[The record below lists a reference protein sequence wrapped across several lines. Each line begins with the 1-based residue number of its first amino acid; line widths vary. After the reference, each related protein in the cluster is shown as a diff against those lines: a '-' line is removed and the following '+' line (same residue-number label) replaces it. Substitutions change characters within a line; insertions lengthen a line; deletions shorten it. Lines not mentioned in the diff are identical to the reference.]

1 MMQADL
7 CPPAEERRVL
17 EVKLE
22 RGQPVQAP
30 GYGSLLATTSLGPPS
45 LQRWCVWVEP
55 AATSVPDRWEQR
67 WLGGVRAA
75 IKTWSAE
82 LPLVQVTSP
91 EQAHVVIKRR
101 RPPRRRLAGGWRAS
115 NGRSQL
121 QVVEVR
127 RIGRWRLEPQV
138 TVMVSPELRASVL
151 QSTALHE
158 LGHAF
163 GLWGHSPEAA
173 DVLAVHQGQSPVLE
187 LTQRDRA
194 TLNWMRKRE
203 TRFGQ
208 ALNTSDSTN

>member
-22 RGQPVQAP
+22 RGQPGQAP

-55 AATSVPDRWEQR
+55 AATPDPDRWEQR

-75 IKTWSAE
+75 LKAWSAE
-82 LPLVQVTSP
+82 LPLVEVTSP
-91 EQAHVVIKRR
+91 DQAHVVIERR
-101 RPPRRRLAGGWRAS
+101 RPPRRQLAGGWRAS

-127 RIGRWRLEPQV
+127 RSGRWRLEPQV
-138 TVMVSPELRASVL
+138 TVMVSPELRAPVL
-151 QSTALHE
+151 HSTALHE

-173 DVLAVHQGQSPVLE
+173 DALAVHQGQSPVLG

-194 TLNWMRKRE
+194 TLNWMRGRE
-203 TRFGQ
+203 TRFGK
-208 ALNTSDSTN
+208 AINAPKSTN